1 MAENTEPVEY
11 RSVIKFLVFKKT
23 PPAEIMAQLQEVYR
37 ENTPSRAT
45 VYYWI
50 KEFKS
55 GRNSVFDDNSK
66 GGRPVEI
73 CEEKET
79 QCAALVSENSHIRID
94 ELADLLNVSH
104 GTVCKFLSNLGIR
117 KLCSR
122 FVPKFITRE
131 MADVRVSACRSNLD
145 LLRQHGETFLN
156 GIITEDETPV
166 SLFLPASKRDSAE
179 WCLPGEQAP
188 KQLRTGAAQKSC
200 AMLSVFWNRDGILL
214 LDFLKRPKT
223 INAEYYSNLLKSL
236 FDSLPKSRTRN
247 RKLFLLHDNAPVHT
261 AFRTQEAISDLG
273 FTVCRHPPY
282 SPDLAPSDF
291 HLFGFLKKKLRGVRF
306 ESEMDV
312 ETEVRKI
319 LNSCDSEFFR
329 TAFDELVKR
338 WQKCID
344 VNGFYIEK

>member
-23 PPAEIMAQLQEVYR
+23 PPNEIMAQLQEVYR

-79 QCAALVSENSHIRID
+79 QCAALVRENSHIRID

-104 GTVCKFLSNLGIR
+104 GTVCKFLSNPGIR

-166 SLFLPASKRDSAE
+166 SLFLPASKRDSADRVVFP
-179 WCLPGEQAP
+179 WKASPQA
-188 KQLRTGAAQKSC
+188 
-200 AMLSVFWNRDGILL
+200 
-214 LDFLKRPKT
+214 
-223 INAEYYSNLLKSL
+223 
-236 FDSLPKSRTRN
+236 
-247 RKLFLLHDNAPVHT
+247 T
-261 AFRTQEAISDLG
+261 ANWSSSKI
-273 FTVCRHPPY
+273 VCH
-282 SPDLAPSDF
+282 
-291 HLFGFLKKKLRGVRF
+291 
-306 ESEMDV
+306 
-312 ETEVRKI
+312 
-319 LNSCDSEFFR
+319 
-329 TAFDELVKR
+329 AFDVLEPRRYSSFRLLEATKNN
-338 WQKCID
+338 KC
-344 VNGFYIEK
+344 